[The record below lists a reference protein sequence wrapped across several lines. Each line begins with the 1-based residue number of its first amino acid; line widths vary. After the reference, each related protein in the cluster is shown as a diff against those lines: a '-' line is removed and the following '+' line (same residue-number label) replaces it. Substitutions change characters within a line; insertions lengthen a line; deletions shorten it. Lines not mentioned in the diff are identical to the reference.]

1 MLGLLAANL
10 LPLFGLLVLGWSGFS
25 VVLAYVLETVV
36 VGVYTALRIWI
47 VAKKRGE
54 NAAMVFFFSVHYG
67 GFVGIQTIFVL
78 IGAGDAGELRG
89 GLELTGLLVMVG
101 GFALS
106 HGQSFFVHF
115 LRGKGYERTTQGQ
128 EMARPY
134 VRIFVQQFAVIGG
147 FWLMGVGTLGPALVI
162 LGLKTI
168 IDVMRHVS
176 EHRKEA
182 QGAPA

>member
-1 MLGLLAANL
+1 M
-10 LPLFGLLVLGWSGFS
+10 
-25 VVLAYVLETVV
+25 VLAYVLETVV
-36 VGVYTALRIWI
+36 VGGYTALRIWI
-47 VAKKRGE
+47 VAAKRGE
-54 NAAMVFFFSVHYG
+54 NAAMCFFFCVHYG
-67 GFVGIQTIFVL
+67 LFVGVQSVFVV
-78 IGAGDAGELRG
+78 IGAGNAGELRD

-101 GFALS
+101 GFVLS

-162 LGLKTI
+162 LGLKTA
-168 IDVMRHVS
+168 IDVTRHVS
-176 EHRKEA
+176 EHRKEV
-182 QGAPA
+182 QEAPA

>member
-1 MLGLLAANL
+1 M
-10 LPLFGLLVLGWSGFS
+10 
-25 VVLAYVLETVV
+25 AYVLETIV
-36 VGVYTALRIWI
+36 VGIYTALRIWL
-47 VAKKRGE
+47 VAKHRGE
-54 NAAMVFFFSVHYG
+54 NAAMVFFFGAHYG
-67 GFVGIQTIFVL
+67 LFVGVQAIFVA

-101 GFALS
+101 GFVLS

-115 LRGKGYERTTQGQ
+115 LRGKGYERTTQSK

-162 LGLKTI
+162 LGLKTV
-168 IDVMRHVS
+168 IDVIRHVS
-176 EHRKEA
+176 EHRKEV